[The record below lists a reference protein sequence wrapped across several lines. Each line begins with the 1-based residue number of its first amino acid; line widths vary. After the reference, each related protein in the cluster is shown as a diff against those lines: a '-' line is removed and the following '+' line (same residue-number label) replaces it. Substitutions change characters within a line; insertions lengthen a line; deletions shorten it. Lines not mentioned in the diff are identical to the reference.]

1 MPSAAILELAEAICF
16 AILKWSQHGH
26 LQLVLVLVGI
36 LRRRMQTL
44 VVNRIKAR
52 LVPCT
57 SVSIVLLQLVQYTL
71 YSTITI
77 QNYGNALITCPPMLL
92 VLYHT
97 IPMSIQYF
105 TTQRTLMTC
114 PPVFPVLPN
123 YWKMPPALLLISHT
137 FLHL

>member
-1 MPSAAILELAEAICF
+1 MDICT
-16 AILKWSQHGH
+16 

-77 QNYGNALITCPPMLL
+77 QNYGNTLITCPSMLL

-97 IPMSIQYF
+97 DVNTAPHNV
-105 TTQRTLMTC
+105 
-114 PPVFPVLPN
+114 P
-123 YWKMPPALLLISHT
+123 
-137 FLHL
+137 